1 MCNPGND
8 NSLIISLSIGAAW
21 AGGGPLGIDHRVN
34 EDDSGIWKRSNQT
47 ALITAMIGGELVG
60 ALWEGGETRLGK
72 TFWQSI
78 DASVIAGASTEV
90 MKRVV
95 RRERPSSTDDPNK
108 WFGSNSD
115 RSFPSGEVAT
125 VSAIITPFVLEYG
138 HDHPSVYVL
147 ELLPVY
153 DAIAR
158 VKVRVRWQTDV
169 LARFAEPHR
178 ILRALAAEPS
188 YPRRAAA
195 WLHDWLAQ
203 AVVSCSFAL

>member
-1 MCNPGND
+1 
-8 NSLIISLSIGAAW
+8 
-21 AGGGPLGIDHRVN
+21 
-34 EDDSGIWKRSNQT
+34 
-47 ALITAMIGGELVG
+47 
-60 ALWEGGETRLGK
+60 
-72 TFWQSI
+72 
-78 DASVIAGASTEV
+78 

-125 VSAIITPFVLEYG
+125 VSAIITPFVLECG

-169 LARFAEPHR
+169 LAGWA
-178 ILRALAAEPS
+178 IGTAAGYWATRRDMPFS
-188 YPRRAAA
+188 LQVLPRGLSVGYARK
-195 WLHDWLAQ
+195 
-203 AVVSCSFAL
+203 F

>member
-1 MCNPGND
+1 MLRSCAIQATIALM
-8 NSLIISLSIGAAW
+8 SSLSFGGAW

-47 ALITAMIGGELVG
+47 ALISVMIGGELVG

-78 DASVIAGASTEV
+78 DASVIGGASTEV
-90 MKRVV
+90 MKHVF
-95 RRERPSSTDDPNK
+95 RRDRPADTNDPNR

-115 RSFPSGEVAT
+115 RSFPSGEVAA

-138 HDHPSVYVL
+138 HDYPSVYIL

-158 VKVRVRWQTDV
+158 VKVRGHWQTDV
-169 LARFAEPHR
+169 LAGFAVGSLAGYYAHSRESPLILGALPHGFM
-178 ILRALAAEPS
+178 IGW
-188 YPRRAAA
+188 RRQ
-195 WLHDWLAQ
+195 W
-203 AVVSCSFAL
+203 